1 MQECKLGHKRLELEP
16 GREQWPR
23 AFCVLQEMS
32 EADREPGVVE
42 RQLSTCRAF
51 EVNVGASTVAAGPA
65 VHASPWVRQPRVVT
79 VHAGC
84 WNRSA

>member
-32 EADREPGVVE
+32 EADRAWG
-42 RQLSTCRAF
+42 R
-51 EVNVGASTVAAGPA
+51 
-65 VHASPWVRQPRVVT
+65 
-79 VHAGC
+79 
-84 WNRSA
+84 